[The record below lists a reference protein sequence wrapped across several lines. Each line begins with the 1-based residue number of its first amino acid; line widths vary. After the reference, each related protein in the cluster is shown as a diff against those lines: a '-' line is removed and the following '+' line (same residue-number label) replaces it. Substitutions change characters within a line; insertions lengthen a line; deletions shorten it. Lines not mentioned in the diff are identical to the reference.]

1 MSEQNFP
8 HCSGLYNIDGL
19 SVELCQGK
27 VFRTAMGSMTVMDFL
42 QDRGVHNIDELSLEM
57 CQDKD
62 SRTAVGSITLMDF
75 L

>member
-1 MSEQNFP
+1 
-8 HCSGLYNIDGL
+8 
-19 SVELCQGK
+19 
-27 VFRTAMGSMTVMDFL
+27 MGSMTVMDFL
-42 QDRGVHNIDELSLEM
+42 QDSGVHNIDELSLEM